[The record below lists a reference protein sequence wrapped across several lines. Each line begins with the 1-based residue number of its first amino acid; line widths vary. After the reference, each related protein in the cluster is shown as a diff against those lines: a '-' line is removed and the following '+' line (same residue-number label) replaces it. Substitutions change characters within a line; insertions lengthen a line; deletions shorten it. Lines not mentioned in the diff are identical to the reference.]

1 MSHTLRLAGLLGAV
15 VAVVALSLG
24 TGLVGGCARKAAV
37 AQVPADPV
45 ASATPA
51 DLTQMTPAQ
60 KRSRIASDFPMQVPV
75 PAGTVLRGEAQNAG
89 AWDYVIVV
97 PGDVYSVQR
106 WYLQVYA
113 DSEWTVVSRTTSE
126 VALQKNNAQSRLQF
140 ESAGTSPATTKVTAA
155 VGVGTQVLGTR

>member
-1 MSHTLRLAGLLGAV
+1 MSHALRRAGHLGAIT
-15 VAVVALSLG
+15 AVVALLLG
-24 TGLVGGCARKAAV
+24 TALLGGCARKSAV
-37 AQVPADPV
+37 AQPPVDPV
-45 ASATPA
+45 ANATPA
-51 DLTQMTPAQ
+51 GLAQMTPAQ

-75 PAGTVLRGEAQNAG
+75 PVGTVQRGEAQNAG

-113 DSEWTVVSRTTSE
+113 NSEWAVVSRTASE
-126 VALQKNNAQSRLQF
+126 VSLQKNNAQSHLQF